1 MLPWI
6 SNLSIPTTQKI
17 QFPHPINVLH
27 THPTPPSGLNPALL
41 DPYPILINWQILVGG
56 LQPKISQFLVV
67 FFGKFGKIVCW
78 PPWRGLFIGGS
89 RGQDQFHVV
98 TSYPRNHKSGWYA
111 SYWNVFLFGKCG
123 TIVCWRPLLRG
134 ILVPPLLLPFSCPI
148 HIKSPHQ
155 YNHTPTRTLTL

>member
-1 MLPWI
+1 MSYTSPRAHTPWQPQ
-6 SNLSIPTTQKI
+6 SSTSTHLVQFLTLRPCCPGSQNLSIPTTQKI

-41 DPYPILINWQILVGG
+41 DPYLILINWQILVGG

-67 FFGKFGKIVCW
+67 FLGKFGKIVCW

-98 TSYPRNHKSGWYA
+98 FT
-111 SYWNVFLFGKCG
+111 
-123 TIVCWRPLLRG
+123 
-134 ILVPPLLLPFSCPI
+134 PPA
-148 HIKSPHQ
+148 
-155 YNHTPTRTLTL
+155 NEVAGR